1 MSETAKITEITDDL
15 EEETK
20 NVSLEDDLA
29 DDAKEEDGDPSG
41 ASITVHSRN
50 EKKARK
56 ALIGQGLKKVDGIT
70 RVVLKRPKNV
80 GCFRL
85 SEVVI

>member
-1 MSETAKITEITDDL
+1 MSETAKITEVTDDL

-20 NVSLEDDLA
+20 NVSLEDD
-29 DDAKEEDGDPSG
+29 DAKEEGGDPSG

-56 ALIGQGLKKVDGIT
+56 ALIGQGLKKVAGIT

-80 GCFRL
+80 RCFIL
-85 SEVVI
+85 SGEIF